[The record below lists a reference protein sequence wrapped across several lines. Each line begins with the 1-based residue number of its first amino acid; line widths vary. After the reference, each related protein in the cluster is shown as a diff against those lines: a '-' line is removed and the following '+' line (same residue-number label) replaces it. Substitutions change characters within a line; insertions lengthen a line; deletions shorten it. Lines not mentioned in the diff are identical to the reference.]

1 MENQVNTKYGI
12 PRVKITKVSE
22 GDILRIR
29 EEEAQRAFAQQL
41 YLSIIVLHDKF
52 DYEKVDLKKYLSEML
67 KQYDS
72 MDKKFCSIDDIVE
85 TVKEEIGIDLRTI

>member
-1 MENQVNTKYGI
+1 MNTKYGI

-22 GDILRIR
+22 EDILRIR

-52 DYEKVDLKKYLSEML
+52 DYDKGDLKKYLSEML

-72 MDKKFCSIDDIVE
+72 MDKNFCSMDDVVE
-85 TVKEEIGIDLRTI
+85 TVKSEIGIDLRTI

>member
-1 MENQVNTKYGI
+1 MSRISAE
-12 PRVKITKVSE
+12 
-22 GDILRIR
+22 DLLRIR

-52 DYEKVDLKKYLSEML
+52 DYDKGDLKKYLSEML

-72 MDKKFCSIDDIVE
+72 MDKNFCSMDDVVE
-85 TVKEEIGIDLRTI
+85 TVKSEIGIDLRTI

>member
-1 MENQVNTKYGI
+1 MKKE
-12 PRVKITKVSE
+12 
-22 GDILRIR
+22 
-29 EEEAQRAFAQQL
+29 
-41 YLSIIVLHDKF
+41 
-52 DYEKVDLKKYLSEML
+52 KYLSEML

>member
-1 MENQVNTKYGI
+1 M
-12 PRVKITKVSE
+12 KITKVSE
-22 GDILRIR
+22 EDILRIR

-52 DYEKVDLKKYLSEML
+52 DYDKGDLKKYLSEML

-72 MDKKFCSIDDIVE
+72 MDKNFCSMDDVVE
-85 TVKEEIGIDLRTI
+85 TVKSEIGIDLRTI

>member
-1 MENQVNTKYGI
+1 MNNKYGI
-12 PRVKITKVSE
+12 PKVKVSRISAE
-22 GDILRIR
+22 DLLRIR

-52 DYEKVDLKKYLSEML
+52 DYDKGELKKYLSEML

-72 MDKKFCSIDDIVE
+72 MDKNFCSMDDVVE
-85 TVKEEIGIDLRTI
+85 TVKSEIGIDLQTI

>member
-1 MENQVNTKYGI
+1 MNNKYGI
-12 PRVKITKVSE
+12 PKVKVSRISAE
-22 GDILRIR
+22 DLLRIR

-52 DYEKVDLKKYLSEML
+52 DYDKGDLKKYLSEML

-72 MDKKFCSIDDIVE
+72 MDKNFCSMDDVVE
-85 TVKEEIGIDLRTI
+85 TVKSEIGIDLRTI

>member
-1 MENQVNTKYGI
+1 MNNKYGI
-12 PRVKITKVSE
+12 PKVKVSRISAE
-22 GDILRIR
+22 DLLRIR

-52 DYEKVDLKKYLSEML
+52 DYNKDDLKKYLSEML

-72 MDKKFCSIDDIVE
+72 CLLYTSDAADE
-85 TVKEEIGIDLRTI
+85 L

>member
-1 MENQVNTKYGI
+1 MNNKCGI
-12 PRVKITKVSE
+12 PKVKVSRISAE
-22 GDILRIR
+22 DLLRIR

-52 DYEKVDLKKYLSEML
+52 DYDKGDLKKYLSEML

-72 MDKKFCSIDDIVE
+72 MDKNFCSMDDVVE
-85 TVKEEIGIDLRTI
+85 TVKSEIGIDLRTI

>member
-1 MENQVNTKYGI
+1 MNNKYGI
-12 PRVKITKVSE
+12 PKVKVSRISAE
-22 GDILRIR
+22 DLLRIR

-52 DYEKVDLKKYLSEML
+52 DYDKGDLKKYLSEML

-72 MDKKFCSIDDIVE
+72 MDKNFNTRSSDVVE
-85 TVKEEIGIDLRTI
+85 TVKSEIGIDLRTI

>member
-1 MENQVNTKYGI
+1 MNTKYGI

-41 YLSIIVLHDKF
+41 YLSICFKIVIKAD
-52 DYEKVDLKKYLSEML
+52 
-67 KQYDS
+67 Q
-72 MDKKFCSIDDIVE
+72 
-85 TVKEEIGIDLRTI
+85 G

>member
-1 MENQVNTKYGI
+1 MNNKYGI
-12 PRVKITKVSE
+12 PKVKVSRISA
-22 GDILRIR
+22 GGLLRIR

-52 DYEKVDLKKYLSEML
+52 DYNKDDLKKYLSEML

-72 MDKKFCSIDDIVE
+72 MDKNFCSMDDVVE
-85 TVKEEIGIDLRTI
+85 TVKSEIGIDLRTI

>member
-1 MENQVNTKYGI
+1 MNNKYGI
-12 PRVKITKVSE
+12 PKVKVSRISAE
-22 GDILRIR
+22 DLLRIR

-52 DYEKVDLKKYLSEML
+52 DYDKGDLKKYLSEML

-72 MDKKFCSIDDIVE
+72 MDKNFCSMDDVVQ
-85 TVKEEIGIDLRTI
+85 TVKSEIGIDLRTI

>member
-1 MENQVNTKYGI
+1 MNNKYGI
-12 PRVKITKVSE
+12 PKVKVSRISAE
-22 GDILRIR
+22 DLLRIR

-52 DYEKVDLKKYLSEML
+52 VYDKGDLKKYLSEML

-72 MDKKFCSIDDIVE
+72 MDKNFCSMDDVVE
-85 TVKEEIGIDLRTI
+85 TVKSEIGIDLRTI

>member
-1 MENQVNTKYGI
+1 MNNKYGI
-12 PRVKITKVSE
+12 PKVKVSRISAE
-22 GDILRIR
+22 DLLRIR

-52 DYEKVDLKKYLSEML
+52 DYDKDDLKKYLSEML

-72 MDKKFCSIDDIVE
+72 MDKNFCSMDDVVE
-85 TVKEEIGIDLRTI
+85 TVKSEIGIDLRTI

>member
-1 MENQVNTKYGI
+1 MNNKYGI
-12 PRVKITKVSE
+12 PKVKVSRISAE
-22 GDILRIR
+22 DLLRIR

-52 DYEKVDLKKYLSEML
+52 DYDKGDLKKYLSEML

-72 MDKKFCSIDDIVE
+72 MDNNFCSMDDVVE
-85 TVKEEIGIDLRTI
+85 TVKSEIGIDLRTI

>member
-1 MENQVNTKYGI
+1 MNNKYGI
-12 PRVKITKVSE
+12 PKVKVSRISAE
-22 GDILRIR
+22 DLLRIR

-52 DYEKVDLKKYLSEML
+52 DYDKGDLKKYLSEML

-72 MDKKFCSIDDIVE
+72 MDKNVCSMDDVVE
-85 TVKEEIGIDLRTI
+85 TVKSEIGIDLRTI

>member
-1 MENQVNTKYGI
+1 MNNKYGT
-12 PRVKITKVSE
+12 PKVKVSRISAE
-22 GDILRIR
+22 DLLRIR

-52 DYEKVDLKKYLSEML
+52 DYDKGDLKKYLSEML

-72 MDKKFCSIDDIVE
+72 MDKNFCSMDDVVE
-85 TVKEEIGIDLRTI
+85 TVKSEIGIDLRTI

>member
-1 MENQVNTKYGI
+1 MNNKYGI
-12 PRVKITKVSE
+12 PKVKVSRISAE
-22 GDILRIR
+22 DLLRIR

-52 DYEKVDLKKYLSEML
+52 DYNKDDLKKYLSEML

-72 MDKKFCSIDDIVE
+72 MDKNFCSMDDVVE
-85 TVKEEIGIDLRTI
+85 TVKSEIGIDLRTI

>member
-1 MENQVNTKYGI
+1 MNNKYGI
-12 PRVKITKVSE
+12 PKVKVSRISAE
-22 GDILRIR
+22 DLLRIR

-52 DYEKVDLKKYLSEML
+52 DYNKGDLKKYLSEML

-72 MDKKFCSIDDIVE
+72 MDKNFCSMDDVVE
-85 TVKEEIGIDLRTI
+85 TVKSEIGIDLRTI

>member
-1 MENQVNTKYGI
+1 MNNKYGI
-12 PRVKITKVSE
+12 PRVKVSRISAE
-22 GDILRIR
+22 DLLRIR

-52 DYEKVDLKKYLSEML
+52 DYDKGDLKKYLSEML

-72 MDKKFCSIDDIVE
+72 MDKNFCSMDDVVE
-85 TVKEEIGIDLRTI
+85 TVKSEIGIDLRTI

>member
-1 MENQVNTKYGI
+1 MNNKYGI
-12 PRVKITKVSE
+12 PKVKVSRISAE
-22 GDILRIR
+22 DLLRIR

-52 DYEKVDLKKYLSEML
+52 DYDKGDLKKYLSEML

-72 MDKKFCSIDDIVE
+72 MDKNFCSMADVVE
-85 TVKEEIGIDLRTI
+85 TVKSEIGIDLRTI